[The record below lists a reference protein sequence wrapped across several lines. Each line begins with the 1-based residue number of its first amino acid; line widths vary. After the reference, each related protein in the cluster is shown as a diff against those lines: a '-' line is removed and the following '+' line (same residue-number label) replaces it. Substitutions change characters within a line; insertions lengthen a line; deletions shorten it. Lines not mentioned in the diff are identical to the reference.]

1 MKSSA
6 PTKIWDCLIVGGGPA
21 GLTAATY
28 LRRFHRSVALIDNG
42 QSRAKWIPKTH
53 NCPGFP
59 SGVSGTA
66 LLTRLG
72 DQAGQYGEHGGQGR
86 DAADLFRYAH
96 GYWRRDGLW
105 R

>member
-28 LRRFHRSVALIDNG
+28 LRRFHRSVALIDSG

-53 NCPGFP
+53 NCGI
-59 SGVSGTA
+59 SG
-66 LLTRLG
+66 RC
-72 DQAGQYGEHGGQGR
+72 GR
-86 DAADLFRYAH
+86 DHPVDPL
-96 GYWRRDGLW
+96 G
-105 R
+105 